1 MRPGLPLA
9 LTVCL
14 ATGCTTYPLA
24 KDVKMV
30 SFADDVTTGPSVGPV
45 RGESCQDRVL
55 GFPIGD
61 RPTIDQ
67 AFIDVRQSGPV
78 RYLNN
83 VATSQDGFDA
93 IIFAHHCLV
102 VTGVGYR

>member
-1 MRPGLPLA
+1 MSLA
-9 LTVCL
+9 LSACL

-30 SFADDVTTGPSVGPV
+30 SFADDVTTGQSVGPV

-55 GFPIGD
+55 GFPIDD
-61 RPTIDQ
+61 RPTVDQ
-67 AFIDVRQSGPV
+67 AFIDVRQQSGPL

-83 VATSQDGFDA
+83 VATSRDGFDA
-93 IIFAHHCLV
+93 VIFAHHCLV
-102 VTGVGYR
+102 VTGVGYK